1 MLFFNNHSKKVT
13 KSRAH
18 YTKPLRKKSEG
29 QDKCFNLDPS
39 GNTGCPSE
47 QNSLK
52 NSWKVKKLL
61 NIRFFLNQNCSIRR
75 IVKMWSAFLAL
86 SISTD
91 VGNLIWISI
100 YLFLHSRRSS
110 RHLLIF
116 MFCGSSN
123 QFKFKP

>member
-1 MLFFNNHSKKVT
+1 MFQFGSVRKYRVSLGT
-13 KSRAH
+13 KQ
-18 YTKPLRKKSEG
+18 LEE
-29 QDKCFNLDPS
+29 FL
-39 GNTGCPSE
+39 
-47 QNSLK
+47 
-52 NSWKVKKLL
+52 KVKKLL

-110 RHLLIF
+110 TA
-116 MFCGSSN
+116 SN
-123 QFKFKP
+123 FHVLWNIQSIQV